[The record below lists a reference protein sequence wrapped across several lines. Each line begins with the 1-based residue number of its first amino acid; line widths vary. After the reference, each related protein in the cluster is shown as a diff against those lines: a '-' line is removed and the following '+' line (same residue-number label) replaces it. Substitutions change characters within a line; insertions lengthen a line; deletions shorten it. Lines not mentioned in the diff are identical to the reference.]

1 MRFIFTITFLL
12 FSFISN
18 AQKLTG
24 IWRGY
29 FLQQGDFNLQRG
41 EFVEEKYKYEIQ
53 INQLTN
59 NSLEGVTY
67 SYRTTVFYGK
77 AAFRGIFRKE
87 TKNVLIKEL
96 KMIELKMLGDKNTAC
111 AMTCYLDYT
120 KSDKL
125 ETLTGTFTSLNVT
138 DKTNCGDGTVYL
150 EKVVN
155 SDFKKEGFLLKKGKN
170 NINSEFLI
178 KKSPFLPNKKDSVI
192 AIKKKGTSVKKDSTV
207 ELKKQSISRPGLSKN
222 SKSTIRTGSQ
232 AISGGGQNKR
242 IVTRK
247 VDSIMETHEDTLTG
261 QLPVITKKAVPKS
274 FPIPK
279 ILTERENSLM
289 KAIQIDEN
297 EIQIDYYDNGVIDND
312 TITVYHNNEL
322 VINKGRLSDVP
333 ITLKIHLDEKNP
345 THEII
350 TVAENLGDVP
360 PNTALMVITAGKKRY
375 EVFITSDEKTN
386 AKVILNYKA
395 KQPVRVY

>member
-1 MRFIFTITFLL
+1 MRFIFTITLLL

-41 EFVEEKYKYEIQ
+41 EFVEDKYKYEIQ
-53 INQLTN
+53 INQLSD

-77 AAFRGIFRKE
+77 AAFHGIFRKE

-96 KMIELKMLGDKNTAC
+96 KMLELKMLGDKSTAC
-111 AMTCYLDYT
+111 AMTCYLDYS
-120 KSDKL
+120 KSNKL
-125 ETLTGTFTSLNVT
+125 ETLSGTFTSLNVT

-150 EKVVN
+150 ERVVN
-155 SDFKKEGFLLKKGKN
+155 SDFKKEAFLLKKGKTN
-170 NINSEFLI
+170 LNTELSI
-178 KKSPFLPNKKDSVI
+178 KKYPVLPIKKDSV
-192 AIKKKGTSVKKDSTV
+192 ATIKKNESSVKKDSIA
-207 ELKKQSISRPGLSKN
+207 EQKKQSFSKPGVTKN
-222 SKSTIRTGSQ
+222 TKSPIKPKIL
-232 AISGGGQNKR
+232 AIPQPQNKK
-242 IVTRK
+242 IITRK
-247 VDSIMETHEDTLTG
+247 VDSIMETHEDTILDK
-261 QLPVITKKAVPKS
+261 LPVIIKKVTPKL

-279 ILTERENSLM
+279 ILTERENSLV
-289 KAIQIDEN
+289 KTIHIDEK
-297 EIQIDYYDNGVIDND
+297 EVQIDYYDNGVIDND

-322 VINKGRLSDVP
+322 VINKGRLSDAP
-333 ITLKIHLDEKNP
+333 ITLKIHLDEKSP
-345 THEII
+345 IHEII

-386 AKVILNYKA
+386 AKVVLEYQV
-395 KQPVRVY
+395 KQPVMVH